1 MSETAGPTIPEAGP
15 PWELT
20 GRGWVL
26 LSRFEPDFYAGCAE
40 IPDHLNER
48 GRGDL
53 GVTMFVDYASSDVGP
68 YKELLCAP
76 RRFRFADRRTH
87 WSISTI
93 FVDSEASVVN
103 GRRNWG
109 IPKELA
115 TFELDGDEETERI
128 RVTRDGST
136 VAELTFAA
144 SWPKLHVSTLMLPRP
159 WYRFGQELDGHT
171 FIFAPRVRG
180 RVRRGRL
187 VEAEVDD
194 AVFPDIARGKQ
205 VACMEV
211 TTFKM
216 RFPIPLVLDRV
227 WSSPAS

>member
-1 MSETAGPTIPEAGP
+1 MSEETSPIQQAGP

-26 LSRFEPDFYAGCAE
+26 LSRFDADFYAECGQIGPTFA
-40 IPDHLNER
+40 DR

-115 TFELDGDEETERI
+115 TFSLEGDEETEHI
-128 RVTRDGST
+128 KVSKDGST
-136 VAELTFAA
+136 VAELTF
-144 SWPKLHVSTLMLPRP
+144 SSGWPKLHFSTLMLPRP
-159 WYRFGQELDGHT
+159 WYRFGQEMDGET
-171 FIFAPRVRG
+171 FVFAPRARG
-180 RVRRGRL
+180 RVKRGRL
-187 VEAEVDD
+187 VEAQVDD
-194 AVFPDIARGKQ
+194 TVFPDIARGKQ

-216 RFPIPLVLDRV
+216 RFPIPRVLDRT
-227 WSSPAS
+227 WSSPTP